1 LEAAPSLGV
10 RVVALQRRGYGGSTP
25 LTEDELVDVSKPDSP
40 EEVHLAFNLRQARC
54 IAVFVASFL
63 QNNALKGPCLI
74 VGWSMANRYTVPL
87 LSPAL
92 ELPEDVVAILE
103 ETLEAIVLYGE
114 LQQNI

>member
-25 LTEDELVDVSKPDSP
+25 LTEDELADVSKPDSP
-40 EEVHLAFNLRQARC
+40 EEAHLAFNLGQARY
-54 IAVFVASFL
+54 IAVFVASL
-63 QNNALKGPCLI
+63 RNNALKGPCLI

-114 LQQNI
+114 LQCKI